1 MTINRNWCEILYKIW
16 ISLIRKMLPPHR
28 EHTWHQWPL
37 SHPSGQ
43 QLRIPAAEAQ
53 ITSFLSA
60 FLHTPSQTHSR
71 WAGPL
76 KYTWL
81 QPCPSLT
88 PANPTPPPLG
98 CYNSSTPCLGVL
110 PLAPSTHP
118 QRRHQGDASKILSP
132 SAWFYNTNPSNRG
145 IHALLCPR
153 LFSEYCFWVYETRHR
168 EWQQVNLNRCD

>member
-1 MTINRNWCEILYKIW
+1 
-16 ISLIRKMLPPHR
+16 MLPPHR

-98 CYNSSTPCLGVL
+98 CYNSSTPCLSVL
-110 PLAPSTHP
+110 PQLP
-118 QRRHQGDASKILSP
+118 QPILNGDARAMPLKSWVLVHDSTTQIPVTAEFMP
-132 SAWFYNTNPSNRG
+132 SYARGSSQNTVSECMKQDTENNNRWTWIVVIKRRSIDYYNFLPWC
-145 IHALLCPR
+145 A
-153 LFSEYCFWVYETRHR
+153 
-168 EWQQVNLNRCD
+168 